1 MEVTFIGG
9 GNRSTCRKTTD
20 LSQVTDK
27 LFHIML
33 YQVHLTKAGFQLTT
47 LVVIGPD
54 FIGSRKSNYHTISN
68 HDAAEYTVHLQI
80 K

>member
-1 MEVTFIGG
+1 
-9 GNRSTCRKTTD
+9 
-20 LSQVTDK
+20 
-27 LFHIML
+27 ML